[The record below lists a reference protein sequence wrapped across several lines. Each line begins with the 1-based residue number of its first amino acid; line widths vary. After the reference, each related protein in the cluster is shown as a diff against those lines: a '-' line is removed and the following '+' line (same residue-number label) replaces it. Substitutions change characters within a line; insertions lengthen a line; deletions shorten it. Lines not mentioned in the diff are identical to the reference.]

1 MTITST
7 TMSTSTTIRTDARLG
22 EALSLDLLRERS
34 TRFDRLQVHIAPDP
48 HWIRLVVSD
57 SDGAVE
63 MCWLAAPWAT
73 YAGLD
78 GLSVTLHSV
87 HPLCPDRRAEEL
99 GEDCELTG
107 DEATAGVCY
116 PDTLADDA
124 LARDI
129 RPMLDA
135 DDLGPVIVVLASY
148 HRDLLNR

>member
-1 MTITST
+1 M
-7 TMSTSTTIRTDARLG
+7 
-22 EALSLDLLRERS
+22 SLDRLRERS
-34 TRFDRLQVHIAPDP
+34 TRFDGLGVHIAPDP

-57 SDGAVE
+57 DHGAVE
-63 MCWLAAPWAT
+63 MRWLADSWAT
-73 YAGLD
+73 RTRTD

-87 HPLCPDRRAEEL
+87 HPLCADRGAEEL

-107 DEATAGVCY
+107 DEVTVGICY

-129 RPMLDA
+129 RPIFDA
-135 DDLGPVIVVLASY
+135 SDLGPVIVVLAGY